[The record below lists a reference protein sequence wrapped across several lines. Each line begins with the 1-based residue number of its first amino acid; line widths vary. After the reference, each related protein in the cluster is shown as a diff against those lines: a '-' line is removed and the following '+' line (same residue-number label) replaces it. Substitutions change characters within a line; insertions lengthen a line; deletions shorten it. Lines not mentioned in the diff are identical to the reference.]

1 MKAGMGRHVGSSETI
16 KLNLVV
22 SLIISV
28 IYGIFYSQISVVSLL
43 ITGRQ

>member
-1 MKAGMGRHVGSSETI
+1 MKAGMGRLVGSSETF

-22 SLIISV
+22 SLIFSV
-28 IYGIFYSQISVVSLL
+28 IYGVFYSQISVVSIL

>member
-1 MKAGMGRHVGSSETI
+1 MKAGMGTLVGSSETL

-28 IYGIFYSQISVVSLL
+28 IYGVFYSQISVVSLL
-43 ITGRQ
+43 ITARQ